1 MRIRN
6 QHTKDLPPYFWK
18 PLSVAHSKNIY
29 RCLHS
34 RKHSVRQILS
44 WRRSTTLNWASYQNY
59 GNLRHA
65 AFFIS
70 FSNAWFV
77 SVFISASPAFP
88 HLHKKEVGNAD
99 GALPFS
105 LVAKGCAW
113 IPSDWILYYIELL
126 HWVLHASNCSDFR
139 KTSQDVIPSACSS
152 TAGWTAEF
160 WLLFLLNWRFLYI
173 RNLHE

>member
-6 QHTKDLPPYFWK
+6 QHTRDLPPYFWK
-18 PLSVAHSKNIY
+18 PSSVAHSKN
-29 RCLHS
+29 RCPHS
-34 RKHSVRQILS
+34 WKHSIRQILS
-44 WRRSTTLNWASYQNY
+44 WHRSTTLNWASYQNW

-65 AFFIS
+65 AFFTIS
-70 FSNAWFV
+70 FSNTWFV

-88 HLHKKEVGNAD
+88 HLDKKEVGNAD

-105 LVAKGCAW
+105 LLAKGCAW
-113 IPSDWILYYIELL
+113 IPSNWILYYIELL
-126 HWVLHASNCSDFR
+126 HWVLYASNCSDLP
-139 KTSQDVIPSACSS
+139 KTSQDIIPSACSS

-160 WLLFLLNWRFLYI
+160 WLLFLQNWRFLYI

>member
-18 PLSVAHSKNIY
+18 PSSVAHYKNIC
-29 RCLHS
+29 RCPHS

-77 SVFISASPAFP
+77 SVFILASPAFP